1 MPADSILELPLD
13 SKWKQSFRQ
22 RLHRWYGKHQRELPW
37 RKTRDPYAVWVSE
50 IMLQQTQVETVR
62 PYFERFMAAF
72 PNVTV
77 LAEVKQE
84 EVLRLWEGL
93 GYYRRARQL
102 HDAARKIEL
111 ELDGVF
117 KKSMGILV

>member
-22 RLHRWYGKHQRELPW
+22 RLRRWYGKHRRELPW
-37 RKTRDPYAVWVSE
+37 RKTRDTYAVWVSE

-84 EVLRLWEGL
+84 EVLRL
-93 GYYRRARQL
+93 
-102 HDAARKIEL
+102 
-111 ELDGVF
+111 
-117 KKSMGILV
+117 